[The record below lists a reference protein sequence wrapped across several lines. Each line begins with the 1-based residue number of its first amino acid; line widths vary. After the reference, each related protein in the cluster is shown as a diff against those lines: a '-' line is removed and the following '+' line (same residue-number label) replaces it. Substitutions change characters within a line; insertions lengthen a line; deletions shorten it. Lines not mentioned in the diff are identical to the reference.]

1 MFLRILGKSFSNRK
15 SRVAIAVIAVLMGA
29 SIAGGLLTVTHGIEE
44 KLGVEF
50 RRFGSNIVVTPRSD
64 TIDVGLPG
72 ISFGSVAEQ
81 RYIPE
86 SDLSKIKMINNWN
99 ANVLGYAPF
108 LYQVVE
114 AKHVDSSQRV
124 VLAGTYFDREI
135 SDVIINGKTWSTG
148 IKATA
153 PYWQI
158 EGNWIE
164 DSDNEGTIVGASVA
178 EKLNLKPGDYIKVA
192 YQNPVSNATTTAR
205 LRVAGIVTTGGLEDS
220 QLFVSLGVAQNLSD
234 RPNKVHSVQV
244 SGLCISCPAELIA
257 QEIEIK
263 LPYVQA
269 KSVKQLVTA
278 EAQIMGQLG
287 QLMGLVA
294 VAVLGA
300 SGLGVMMT
308 TTTTVVERRKEI
320 GLMKAIGA
328 ENRKIASIFILESVV
343 VGVVGGLLG
352 YFLGN
357 LIAQYI
363 GASVFGTSISP
374 VISVLPFTL
383 GVSLLV
389 TIVAS
394 ILPVRNAT
402 RIEPAIVLRGE

>member
-1 MFLRILGKSFSNRK
+1 MFLRILTKSFSNRK

-44 KLGVEF
+44 KLGAEF

-64 TIDVGLPG
+64 TIEVGLPG

-81 RYIPE
+81 RYISE
-86 SDLSKIKMINNWN
+86 NDLSKIKMINNWN

-114 AKHVDSSQRV
+114 AKHVDNYQRV

-135 SDVIINGKTWSTG
+135 PEVPWGDRVWSTG
-148 IKATA
+148 IRRTA

-158 EGNWIE
+158 DGEWIE
-164 DSDNEGTIVGASVA
+164 DGDSEGTIAGVSVA
-178 EKLNLKPGDYIKVA
+178 EKLDLKPGDYIEVT
-192 YQNPVSNATTTAR
+192 YQNPVSGATATAH
-205 LRVAGIVTTGGLEDS
+205 LRVVGIVTTGGLEDS
-220 QLFVSLGVAQNLSD
+220 QLFVSLPVAQKISD

-257 QEIEIK
+257 QEIELK

-287 QLMGLVA
+287 QLMVLIA
-294 VAVLGA
+294 IAVLGA
-300 SGLGVMMT
+300 SGLCVMMT

-320 GLMKAIGA
+320 GLMKSIGA
-328 ENRKIASIFILESVV
+328 DNRKIASIFVVESII
-343 VGVVGGLLG
+343 VGIIGGVLG
-352 YFLGN
+352 YLLGN
-357 LIAQYI
+357 LIARYI
-363 GASVFGTSISP
+363 GVSVFGTSLSP
-374 VISVLPFTL
+374 VVSVLPVTL
-383 GVSLLV
+383 GVSLFV
-389 TIVAS
+389 TILAS
-394 ILPVRNAT
+394 VLPVRNAT
-402 RIEPAIVLRGE
+402 RIEPAVVLRGE